1 MRCRCVGLVCPLL
14 PRLHARRRARLEI
27 IGPEIEPLGGGLARV
42 RLGLQNT
49 GAMPTRTQQATR
61 TRMLRPINV
70 RIGVPPERLIQ
81 GRQLEQIER
90 IRPGELVVREW
101 TVRLDPERAV
111 SIEVDDQAFGST
123 RVTNRLENGS

>member
-1 MRCRCVGLVCPLL
+1 
-14 PRLHARRRARLEI
+14 
-27 IGPEIEPLGGGLARV
+27 
-42 RLGLQNT
+42 
-49 GAMPTRTQQATR
+49 
-61 TRMLRPINV
+61 MLRPINV